1 MKAKTIQQMSGL
13 LIAMLISSVAHG
25 STLDKTD
32 VSFSGYIKA
41 DAMFSSYGNGTLG
54 SANLGRDFYV
64 PSLTPVGS
72 TEEDTQF
79 DSHMKQTRFRFTTNT
94 DLSNNQKITGVIE
107 FDFQATPNGN
117 ERISNSYEPRVRHA
131 FIKYQNWTIGQTW
144 STFQDVGALPE
155 SVDFIGTTDGTIF
168 DRQVMIRYRHK
179 NFEFA
184 LENPETTVT
193 PFGGGARIVTDD
205 NSLPDAVVRYTHKS
219 DWGHIALAGLFR
231 QLSYIDGDAID
242 TTESSYGVSLTGKIL
257 LGKDDLR
264 FMLNTG
270 RGLGRYIGLNTANG
284 AVLDANGELQ
294 AIDSSGI
301 SIAYRHIWSE
311 QWRSS
316 VMYSAFA
323 ADNDTALT
331 GTAVTKTTYS
341 TRVNLMYSPSKE
353 LTFGG
358 ELSYAKREIESGLEG
373 DFNRLQFT
381 AKYAF

>member
-1 MKAKTIQQMSGL
+1 MKIKNTQQISGL
-13 LIAMLISSVAHG
+13 LIAMLVSSVSYG
-25 STLDKTD
+25 STLDKTN

-41 DAMFSSYGNGTLG
+41 DAMFSSYQNGTLG

-72 TEEDTQF
+72 TEEDTQY

-94 DLSNNQKITGVIE
+94 ELSNNQKITGVIE

-117 ERISNSYEPRVRHA
+117 ERITNSYEPRVRHA
-131 FIKYQNWTIGQTW
+131 FIKYQSWTIGQTW

-168 DRQVMIRYRHK
+168 DRQVMIRYRYD

-205 NSLPDAVVRYTHKS
+205 NTLPDAVVRYTHKS
-219 DWGHIALAGLFR
+219 DWGHLALAGLLR
-231 QLSYIDGDAID
+231 QLTYIDGDAID
-242 TTESSYGVSLTGKIL
+242 STESSYGLSLTGKIL
-257 LGKDDLR
+257 LGKDDVR

-284 AVLDANGELQ
+284 AVLDADGELQ

-301 SIAYRHIWSE
+301 SLAYRHVWSE
-311 QWRSS
+311 QWRSNL
-316 VMYSAFA
+316 MYSAFS
-323 ADNDTALT
+323 ADNNTALT

-358 ELSYAKREIESGLEG
+358 ELSYAKREIESGLKG